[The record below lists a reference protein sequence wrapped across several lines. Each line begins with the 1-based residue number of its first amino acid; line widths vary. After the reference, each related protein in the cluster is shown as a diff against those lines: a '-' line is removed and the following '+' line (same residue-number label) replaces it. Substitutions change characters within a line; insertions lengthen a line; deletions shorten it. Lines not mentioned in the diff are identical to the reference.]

1 MNDEDLERLAARLGT
16 DVVAGLD
23 LERVAGRVRA
33 RLEESEREV
42 AVRRRRIVRRVMA
55 MAAVLT
61 VAILGRL
68 AFDSRRDWEG
78 GRARQG
84 TVLYELDQLD
94 ADQLERLLETMPV
107 TAVTVPPDP
116 VPLQDLDTTRLERLL
131 RSLEG

>member
-42 AVRRRRIVRRVMA
+42 AVRRRQIVRRVMA
-55 MAAVLT
+55 MAAVLA